1 MGLDITGMTE
11 TVGNPEGAD
20 KFPIY
25 DDSASANRY
34 IDADALAG
42 LMRSLNTFTGNIANG
57 QSTGKFVHGLGINVM
72 VQCYESSTG
81 DTVYADIQRNPDGDN
96 VNEIQATVGTAVAT
110 GSILVM
116 VTRICLLYTSD
127 AADE

>member
-1 MGLDITGMTE
+1 MTE
-11 TVGNPEGAD
+11 ATGNVQGAD

-25 DDSASANRY
+25 DNSAAANKY
-34 IDADALAG
+34 IDGDALAG

-57 QSTGKFVHGLGINVM
+57 QTSGKFDHGLGINVM

-110 GSILVM
+110 GQILVM
-116 VTRICLLYTSD
+116 VTRIQPLSV
-127 AADE
+127 